1 MSDRTPTHDLD
12 VLAVMAHPDDAEL
25 LCGGSLARSVKAGE
39 RVGILD
45 LTRGEMGSWGTPES
59 RAVEAHNAAD
69 VLGVEVRRNAN
80 LPDGCLENTQE
91 ARAALASI
99 YRELRPRVLVTH
111 WRVGRH
117 RDHRVAAELARDAAF
132 LAGLKNFPAEGDPF
146 RPSKIV
152 YATLFREDADD
163 PRFVIDISDTF
174 ETKLEA
180 IRCYSSQFDDRPG
193 MGEVL
198 PAGDRPVYDQ
208 IAAHCAVAGSRIRV
222 LYGEPFWSEETLSM
236 QSLGSLPVTSF

>member
-1 MSDRTPTHDLD
+1 VIHNLD

-25 LCGGSLARSVKAGE
+25 LCGGALARSASAGE

-45 LTRGEMGSWGTPES
+45 LTRGEMGSWGTPET
-59 RAVEAHNAAD
+59 RETEARKAAA
-69 VLGVEVRRNAN
+69 VLGVEVRRSAG
-80 LPDGCLENTQE
+80 LPDGCLENTHH
-91 ARAALASI
+91 ARSVVASI
-99 YRELRPRVLVTH
+99 YRELRPRVIVTH

-117 RDHRVAAELARDAAF
+117 PDHRIAAEIARDSAF
-132 LAGLKNFPAEGDPF
+132 LSGLKNFPAEGESY

-152 YATLFREDADD
+152 YATLFREDVPD
-163 PRFVIDISDTF
+163 PRFVIDISKTF

-193 MGEVL
+193 MGEVF

-208 IAAHCAVAGSRIRV
+208 IAAHCAVAGSRIRA
-222 LYGEPFWSEETLSM
+222 LYGEPFWSEETLPM
-236 QSLGSLPVTSF
+236 ESLGRLPVSSF